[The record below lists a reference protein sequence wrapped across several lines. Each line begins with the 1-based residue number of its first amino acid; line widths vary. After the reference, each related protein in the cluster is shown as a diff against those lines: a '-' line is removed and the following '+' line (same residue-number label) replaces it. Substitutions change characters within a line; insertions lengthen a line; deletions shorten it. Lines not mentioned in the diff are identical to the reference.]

1 MTRIKFCGLTRK
13 CDVEA
18 VNELGPEY
26 IGFVF
31 WPRSKRVVTREQ
43 ASELKAMLDPSI
55 KAVGVFV
62 DEDIQVV
69 KSLLNDDII
78 DIAQLHGSEDGT
90 YINDLKMSTGKPVI
104 KAFKIR
110 SEDDGRQAEESPA
123 DMVLL
128 DSGMGTGK
136 TFNWEIIK
144 GVKRPFFLAGG
155 LAPDNAAEAIR
166 ELHPYALDVSS
177 GIETE
182 GIKDT
187 KKMTDFYEAVRKED
201 ASAYTADSI
210 SPRR

>member
-1 MTRIKFCGLTRK
+1 MMTKIKFCGLTRK
-13 CDVEA
+13 CDIEA

-62 DEDIQVV
+62 DEDIEVV

-201 ASAYTADSI
+201 EHD
-210 SPRR
+210 

>member
-1 MTRIKFCGLTRK
+1 MMTRIKFCGLTRK
-13 CDVEA
+13 CDIEA
-18 VNELGPEY
+18 VNDLGPEY

-31 WPRSKRVVTREQ
+31 WSRSKRVVTREQ
-43 ASELKAMLDPSI
+43 ALELKAMLDPSI

-62 DEDIQVV
+62 DEDIEVV
-69 KSLLNDDII
+69 KSLLNDII
-78 DIAQLHGSEDGT
+78 DIAQLHGSEDEI

-201 ASAYTADSI
+201 EHD
-210 SPRR
+210 

>member
-1 MTRIKFCGLTRK
+1 MMTKIKFCGLTRE
-13 CDVEA
+13 CDIKA
-18 VNELGPEY
+18 VNELMPEY

-31 WPRSKRVVTREQ
+31 WPRSKRVVTREL

-62 DEDIQVV
+62 DEDIEVV

-78 DIAQLHGSEDGT
+78 DIAQLHGNEDET
-90 YINDLKMSTGKPVI
+90 YINDLKNSTGKSVI

-110 SEDDGRQAEESPA
+110 SEDDAKKAQTSPA
-123 DMVLL
+123 DWVLL

-144 GVKRPFFLAGG
+144 GVNRPYFLAGG

-166 ELHPYALDVSS
+166 DLHPYALDVSS

-201 ASAYTADSI
+201 EHD
-210 SPRR
+210 

>member
-1 MTRIKFCGLTRK
+1 MTKIKFCGLTRIE
-13 CDVEA
+13 DIEE
-18 VNELGPEY
+18 VNKLKPDY

-62 DEDIQVV
+62 DEDIEVV

-201 ASAYTADSI
+201 EHD
-210 SPRR
+210 

>member
-1 MTRIKFCGLTRK
+1 MTKIKFCGLTRIE
-13 CDVEA
+13 DIDA
-18 VNELGPEY
+18 VNTLKPDY

-31 WPRSKRVVTREQ
+31 WPRSTRVVTREQ

-62 DEDIQVV
+62 DEDIEVV

-123 DMVLL
+123 DMILL

-201 ASAYTADSI
+201 EHD
-210 SPRR
+210 

>member
-1 MTRIKFCGLTRK
+1 MMTRIKFCGLTRK
-13 CDVEA
+13 CDIEA

-62 DEDIQVV
+62 DEDIEVV

-144 GVKRPFFLAGG
+144 GIKRPFFLAGG

-201 ASAYTADSI
+201 KHD
-210 SPRR
+210 

>member
-1 MTRIKFCGLTRK
+1 MTKIKFCGLTREEDIK
-13 CDVEA
+13 A
-18 VNELGPEY
+18 VNELKPDY

-31 WPRSKRVVTREQ
+31 WPRSSRVVTREK
-43 ASELKAMLDPSI
+43 ASELKKILDPSI

-62 DEDIQVV
+62 DEDIEVV
-69 KSLLNDDII
+69 KSLLADGII
-78 DIAQLHGSEDGT
+78 DIAQLHGHEDET
-90 YINDLKMSTGKPVI
+90 YINSLKNSTGKQVI

-110 SEDDGRQAEESPA
+110 SGDDTKNAETSPA
-123 DMVLL
+123 DWVLL

-144 GVKRPFFLAGG
+144 EVKRPYFLAGG
-155 LAPDNAAEAIR
+155 LAPDNAAEAIKA
-166 ELHPYALDVSS
+166 LHPYALDVSS

-201 ASAYTADSI
+201 EHD
-210 SPRR
+210 

>member
-13 CDVEA
+13 CDIEA

-62 DEDIQVV
+62 DEDIEVV

-187 KKMTDFYEAVRKED
+187 KKMADFYEAVRKED
-201 ASAYTADSI
+201 EHD
-210 SPRR
+210 

>member
-1 MTRIKFCGLTRK
+1 MMTKIKFCGLTRIEDIK
-13 CDVEA
+13 A
-18 VNELGPEY
+18 VNDLKPEF

-31 WPRSKRVVTREQ
+31 WPKSKRVVTREQ
-43 ASELKAMLDPSI
+43 ASELKAVLDPSI

-62 DEDIQVV
+62 DEDTDIV
-69 KSLLNDDII
+69 KALLNDDII
-78 DIAQLHGSEDGT
+78 DIAQLHGSEDGA
-90 YINDLKMSTGKPVI
+90 YINELKNSTGKLVI
-104 KAFKIR
+104 KAFRIR
-110 SEDDGRQAEESPA
+110 SEDDAKKAEESPA

-144 GVKRPFFLAGG
+144 GVKRPYYLAGG

-182 GIKDT
+182 GIKDI

-201 ASAYTADSI
+201 EHD
-210 SPRR
+210 

>member
-1 MTRIKFCGLTRK
+1 MTKIKFCGLTRE
-13 CDVEA
+13 CDIKA

-43 ASELKAMLDPSI
+43 ALELKAMLDPSI

-62 DEDIQVV
+62 DEGIEVV
-69 KSLLNDDII
+69 KTLLNDDII
-78 DIAQLHGSEDGT
+78 DIAQLHGNEDET
-90 YINDLKMSTGKPVI
+90 YINDLKNSTGKSVI

-110 SEDDGRQAEESPA
+110 SEDDAKKAQTSPA
-123 DMVLL
+123 DWVLL

-144 GVKRPFFLAGG
+144 GVNRPYFLAGG

-201 ASAYTADSI
+201 EHD
-210 SPRR
+210 

>member
-1 MTRIKFCGLTRK
+1 MTKIKFCGLTRE
-13 CDVEA
+13 CDIEA
-18 VNELGPEY
+18 VNELMPEY

-62 DEDIQVV
+62 DEDIEVV

-201 ASAYTADSI
+201 EHD
-210 SPRR
+210 

>member
-13 CDVEA
+13 CDIEA

-62 DEDIQVV
+62 DEDIEVV

-155 LAPDNAAEAIR
+155 LAPDNAAEAVR
-166 ELHPYALDVSS
+166 ALHPYALDVSS

-201 ASAYTADSI
+201 EHD
-210 SPRR
+210 

>member
-13 CDVEA
+13 CDIEA

-62 DEDIQVV
+62 DEDIEVV

-110 SEDDGRQAEESPA
+110 SEDDGRQAEDSPA

-201 ASAYTADSI
+201 EHD
-210 SPRR
+210 

>member
-1 MTRIKFCGLTRK
+1 MMTKIKFCGLTRE
-13 CDVEA
+13 CDIKA
-18 VNELGPEY
+18 VNELMPEY

-31 WPRSKRVVTREQ
+31 WPRSKRVVTREL

-62 DEDIQVV
+62 DEDIEVV
-69 KSLLNDDII
+69 KSLLNDGII
-78 DIAQLHGSEDGT
+78 DIAQLHGNEDET
-90 YINDLKMSTGKPVI
+90 YINDLKNSTGKSVI
-104 KAFKIR
+104 KAFRIR
-110 SEDDGRQAEESPA
+110 NEDDAKKAQTSPA
-123 DMVLL
+123 DWVLL

-144 GVKRPFFLAGG
+144 GVNRPYFLAGG

-201 ASAYTADSI
+201 EHD
-210 SPRR
+210 

>member
-1 MTRIKFCGLTRK
+1 MTKIKFCGLTRIE
-13 CDVEA
+13 DIDA
-18 VNELGPEY
+18 VNTLKPDY

-62 DEDIQVV
+62 DEDIEVV

-201 ASAYTADSI
+201 EHD
-210 SPRR
+210 

>member
-1 MTRIKFCGLTRK
+1 MMARIKFCGLTRK
-13 CDVEA
+13 CDIEA

-62 DEDIQVV
+62 DEDIEVV

-201 ASAYTADSI
+201 EHD
-210 SPRR
+210 

>member
-1 MTRIKFCGLTRK
+1 MMTRIKFCGLTRK
-13 CDVEA
+13 CDIEA
-18 VNELGPEY
+18 VNDLGPEY

-62 DEDIQVV
+62 DEDIEVV

-201 ASAYTADSI
+201 IT
-210 SPRR
+210 

>member
-1 MTRIKFCGLTRK
+1 MTKIKFCGLTRE
-13 CDVEA
+13 CDIKA
-18 VNELGPEY
+18 VNELMPEY

-31 WPRSKRVVTREQ
+31 WPRSKRVVTREL

-62 DEDIQVV
+62 DEDIEVV
-69 KSLLNDDII
+69 KSLLNDGII
-78 DIAQLHGSEDGT
+78 DIAQLHGNEDET
-90 YINDLKMSTGKPVI
+90 YINDLKNSTGKSVI
-104 KAFKIR
+104 KAFRIR
-110 SEDDGRQAEESPA
+110 NEDDAKKAQTSPA
-123 DMVLL
+123 DWVLL

-144 GVKRPFFLAGG
+144 GVNRPYFLAGG

-201 ASAYTADSI
+201 EHD
-210 SPRR
+210 

>member
-1 MTRIKFCGLTRK
+1 MTNIKFCGLTRIEDIK
-13 CDVEA
+13 A
-18 VNELGPEY
+18 VNDLKPEF

-31 WPRSKRVVTREQ
+31 WPKSKRVVTREQ
-43 ASELKAMLDPSI
+43 ASELKAVLDPSI

-62 DEDIQVV
+62 DEDTDIV
-69 KSLLNDDII
+69 KALLNDDII
-78 DIAQLHGSEDGT
+78 DIAQLHGSEDGA
-90 YINDLKMSTGKPVI
+90 YINELKNSTGKPVI
-104 KAFKIR
+104 KAFRIR
-110 SEDDGRQAEESPA
+110 SEDDAKKAEESPA

-144 GVKRPFFLAGG
+144 GVKRPYFLAGG

-182 GIKDT
+182 GIKDN

-201 ASAYTADSI
+201 EHD
-210 SPRR
+210 

>member
-1 MTRIKFCGLTRK
+1 MMTRIKFCGLTRK
-13 CDVEA
+13 CDIEA

-62 DEDIQVV
+62 DEDIEVV

-110 SEDDGRQAEESPA
+110 SEYDGRQAEESPA

-201 ASAYTADSI
+201 EHD
-210 SPRR
+210 

>member
-1 MTRIKFCGLTRK
+1 MTKIKFCGLSREEDIK
-13 CDVEA
+13 A
-18 VNELGPEY
+18 VNELKPDY

-31 WPRSKRVVTREQ
+31 WPRSSRVVTREK
-43 ASELKAMLDPSI
+43 ASQLKPILNPSI

-62 DEDIQVV
+62 DEDIEVI
-69 KSLLNDDII
+69 KSLLDDGII
-78 DIAQLHGSEDGT
+78 DIAQLHGHEDDD
-90 YINDLKMSTGKPVI
+90 YINELKTSSGKPVI

-110 SEDDGRQAEESPA
+110 SEEDGKLAEASTA

-144 GVKRPFFLAGG
+144 GVNRPYFLAGG
-155 LAPDNAAEAIR
+155 LAPDNAADAIR

-187 KKMTDFYEAVRKED
+187 KKMADFYEAVRKED
-201 ASAYTADSI
+201 EHD
-210 SPRR
+210 

>member
-1 MTRIKFCGLTRK
+1 MTKIKFCGLTRIE
-13 CDVEA
+13 DIEA
-18 VNELGPEY
+18 VNTLKPDY

-31 WPRSKRVVTREQ
+31 WPRSKRNITREKAQ
-43 ASELKAMLDPSI
+43 ELKAELDPSI

-62 DEDIQVV
+62 DEDIEVV
-69 KSLLNDDII
+69 KALLNDDII

-90 YINDLKMSTGKPVI
+90 YINDLKISTGKPVI

-110 SEDDGRQAEESPA
+110 SEEDGKRAEESPA

-144 GVKRPFFLAGG
+144 GVKRPYFLAGG
-155 LAPDNAAEAIR
+155 LAPETASEAVR
-166 ELHPYALDVSS
+166 TLHPYALDVSS

-187 KKMTDFYEAVRKED
+187 KKMTDFCEAVRKED
-201 ASAYTADSI
+201 EHD
-210 SPRR
+210 

>member
-1 MTRIKFCGLTRK
+1 MMTRIKFCGLTRK
-13 CDVEA
+13 CDIEA

-62 DEDIQVV
+62 DEDIEVV
-69 KSLLNDDII
+69 KSLLNDDI
-78 DIAQLHGSEDGT
+78 GSEDGT

-155 LAPDNAAEAIR
+155 LAPDNAAEAVR
-166 ELHPYALDVSS
+166 TLHPYALDVSS

-187 KKMTDFYEAVRKED
+187 KKMTDFCEAVRKED
-201 ASAYTADSI
+201 EHD
-210 SPRR
+210 